1 MSNSPTEKLATPAVT
16 HSPPSSSEAGEEGV
30 SLDQL
35 ADLYSDTDEV
45 FQELKRTRPTE
56 DDSVMT
62 VRRWIASLMSR
73 RGLRAPRKFML
84 PWTGRELHHPS
95 LTYDYVTKV
104 FWYYGVDCVS
114 IRFLVMDLE
123 KCREDYERRRRQALE
138 QGRPWPPIPDANTA
152 SSRLRRGFV
161 ISSVAAL
168 LLLAFI
174 VYHSG
179 AFPLQRPQP
188 LQG

>member
-62 VRRWIASLMSR
+62 
-73 RGLRAPRKFML
+73 FML